1 MPALNK
7 EKPLSII
14 PGLCPYPIM
23 QLPLGRIGERVSQ
36 VPKEKLISM
45 VQTLFQGHDK
55 RLIEELIEDLP
66 NGWERFDD
74 VALLPLNAFSHK
86 KWNGIDHSSLWAE
99 ISNALNVNRLFRK
112 GEITGERRESS
123 TELLHGTNVD
133 VERIEHGVKFVYRI
147 TECMFSQGN
156 LNERKRMGD
165 LDLSKE
171 EILDLYAGIG
181 YYTLPMLVRGN
192 AKHVTATEW
201 NPNALRDLR
210 KGLERNGVNERCTVL
225 EGDNRSHGS
234 LLDTKFD
241 RIILGLLPQ
250 AWDGLDTAMRA
261 LRSSGGILHVHG
273 VASTKNPGEWENEVT
288 RKLFKYGRSIT
299 KSGSLRIKS
308 YAPFWDHRVLDIEV
322 GPLSSDS

>member
-273 VASTKNPGEWENEVT
+273 VASTKNPEEWENEVT
-288 RKLFKYGRSIT
+288 QQLFEYGRSIT